1 MKRKKFKLIR
11 TASFI
16 LSSTICLTVLSLH
29 ENKSYENIPY
39 TNEDLVN
46 NEQYLTEL
54 ENIKLTIPVFSN
66 KELYDIIC
74 NTLNKEL
81 ITKDDLLHVKDITI
95 DNISDTDLN
104 ELKYLENLKNITI
117 RNNNYDLSDL
127 EYNENLMEITIEDS
141 NVINTDKL
149 PNSIKTIW
157 YSSVKVLDNNFYIP
171 YNTKNIYLVNT
182 YFNNFTLKC
191 PYNLKTLSITGDAFL
206 DLESLKEA
214 ENLNNLTLKRIT
226 NIKNSYILED
236 LNIKELCVDDYCPI
250 WLNAEEINNLKIK
263 DKDQYLEEALKLDEI
278 TSDILKNTN
287 SEDEII
293 KRIVLYTIEN
303 IEYDQTVS
311 NQEKNASFYT
321 TIYNAEPI
329 NYALNG
335 KGVCINYLA
344 LFQSL
349 CNRAGIESY
358 GLKSTNHGWN
368 AIKKGDKLHY
378 IDPTFLDNKAIYLDV
393 SDSFYYLAASDKS
406 AEELLKD
413 NRENELYY
421 YDFDYVLEQALGNE
435 SHEAILLPKEKVINN
450 NIGYVKTSNTDLTY
464 FVKINDK
471 IYELN
476 KIELISKLFIL
487 YMFVHTVNFGKE
499 MAYEKRK
506 KRLLKMKREF
516 EKEMAKF
523 EYLDK

>member
-54 ENIKLTIPVFSN
+54 DNIKLTIPVFSN

-191 PYNLKTLSITGDAFL
+191 PYNLKTLSIKGDTFL

-214 ENLNNLTLKRIT
+214 ENLTNLTLKRIT

-250 WLNAEEINNLKIK
+250 
-263 DKDQYLEEALKLDEI
+263 
-278 TSDILKNTN
+278 
-287 SEDEII
+287 
-293 KRIVLYTIEN
+293 
-303 IEYDQTVS
+303 
-311 NQEKNASFYT
+311 
-321 TIYNAEPI
+321 
-329 NYALNG
+329 
-335 KGVCINYLA
+335 
-344 LFQSL
+344 
-349 CNRAGIESY
+349 
-358 GLKSTNHGWN
+358 
-368 AIKKGDKLHY
+368 
-378 IDPTFLDNKAIYLDV
+378 
-393 SDSFYYLAASDKS
+393 
-406 AEELLKD
+406 
-413 NRENELYY
+413 
-421 YDFDYVLEQALGNE
+421 
-435 SHEAILLPKEKVINN
+435 
-450 NIGYVKTSNTDLTY
+450 
-464 FVKINDK
+464 
-471 IYELN
+471 
-476 KIELISKLFIL
+476 
-487 YMFVHTVNFGKE
+487 
-499 MAYEKRK
+499 
-506 KRLLKMKREF
+506 
-516 EKEMAKF
+516 
-523 EYLDK
+523 